1 MPEKGSYYY
10 KAGTVDSTLHDRAD
24 MEHGAYNLA
33 TNPEY
38 YEIQRGNNFEFCVYD
53 LNGIEQAPG
62 AVNQYA
68 VANAEEVIRLS
79 VDGAPV
85 PHFSQNPIE
94 VQRGNTTIR
103 YAGVPT
109 FSGGDLT
116 LNDYIGAGTLEALM
130 AWQNKSF
137 DVETEKVGLA
147 KDYKKQCT
155 LTEYT
160 PTWQPVRQWRLF
172 GCWISGISESA
183 MSYSSNDKRQI
194 TATITYDYAKLEETS
209 DNLI

>member
-10 KAGTVDSTLHDRAD
+10 KAGTVDSNLHDRAD

-33 TNPEY
+33 ANPEY

-62 AVNQYA
+62 AANQYA

-85 PHFSQNPIE
+85 PHFQQGEIT
-94 VQRGNTTIR
+94 VQRGNTAIK

-109 FSGGDLT
+109 FSAGTLR

-137 DVETEKVGLA
+137 DIETEKVGLA

-160 PTWQPVRQWRLF
+160 PTWQPVRQWRLY
-172 GCWISGISESA
+172 GCWISNLTEDDF
-183 MSYSSNDKRQI
+183 SYSGNDKRQI
-194 TATITYDYAKLEETS
+194 SATISYDYAKLEEMSEATV
-209 DNLI
+209 